1 MSPRRRSILA
11 VPAVLVDL
19 PPRRVLGWWRGDDR
33 TRRQRPGGKRASAP
47 ASDAAS
53 PGGAGGAA
61 CTATAD
67 AGTVTASMAGTAFVP
82 PAITAKVGDVIAWT
96 NRDSVPHTAT
106 LDDDSC
112 TTESLSEG
120 GVGALTF
127 SAPGTYPFHCNVHPT
142 MTGTI
147 EVTS

>member
-11 VPAVLVDL
+11 VPGVLSIFL
-19 PPRRVLGWWRGDDR
+19 LAACS
-33 TRRQRPGGKRASAP
+33 GGGAATTAPAASVPAASAP

-106 LDDDSC
+106 LDDDLC

-120 GVGALTF
+120 GVGALAF

>member
-1 MSPRRRSILA
+1 MSDRRRSILA
-11 VPAVLVDL
+11 IPAVLAIFL
-19 PPRRVLGWWRGDDR
+19 FAAC
-33 TRRQRPGGKRASAP
+33 GGGGATNAPASVPAASAP
-47 ASDAAS
+47 ASAPAASDAAS
-53 PGGAGGAA
+53 PAGGGGAA
-61 CTATAD
+61 CTATTD
-67 AGTVTASMAGTAFVP
+67 GGTVVASMSGSAFVP
-82 PAITAKVGDVIAWT
+82 PEIRAKVGDVIAWT

-112 TTESLSEG
+112 TTDSLGEG

-127 SAPGTYPFHCNVHPT
+127 SAPGSYPFHCKIHPT